1 MKAILTKGGIYNWIN
16 TRENTFLEQYFEQDV
31 NIEQQSLNEREQY
44 IAQTLVTRGVL
55 EKITDNGA
63 TKYKIN
69 KNKMV

>member
-63 TKYKIN
+63 TKYKLN

>member
-1 MKAILTKGGIYNWIN
+1 MKAIITKGGILNWIN
-16 TRENTFLEQYFEQDV
+16 IRENNFLEQYFNQDV

-44 IAQTLVTRGVL
+44 IAQTLVTRGVV

-63 TKYKIN
+63 TKYKLN

>member
-16 TRENTFLEQYFEQDV
+16 TRENTFLEQYFKQDV

>member
-1 MKAILTKGGIYNWIN
+1 MKAILTKGGILNWIN
-16 TRENTFLEQYFEQDV
+16 IRENNFLEQYFTQDV

-63 TKYKIN
+63 TKYKLN

>member
-63 TKYKIN
+63 IKYKLN

>member
-1 MKAILTKGGIYNWIN
+1 MKAILTKGGILNWIN
-16 TRENTFLEQYFEQDV
+16 IRENNFLEQYFNQDV

-63 TKYKIN
+63 TKYKLN

>member
-1 MKAILTKGGIYNWIN
+1 MKAILTKGGILNWIN
-16 TRENTFLEQYFEQDV
+16 IRENNFLEQYFEQDV

-63 TKYKIN
+63 TKYKLN

>member
-16 TRENTFLEQYFEQDV
+16 TRENNFLEQYFEQDV

>member
-1 MKAILTKGGIYNWIN
+1 MKAILTKGGILNWIN
-16 TRENTFLEQYFEQDV
+16 IRENTFLEQYFEQDV

-55 EKITDNGA
+55 ENITDNGA
-63 TKYKIN
+63 TKYKLN